1 MRGNKKKFRNAYE
14 AEVDTNIY
22 QIALECL
29 KNDADMATGD
39 AEICPK
45 CQAVF
50 NNHSKVEEIKDL
62 SGETQ

>member
-1 MRGNKKKFRNAYE
+1 MRGGKKKVRNAYE

-22 QIALECL
+22 QISLECL

-45 CQAVF
+45 CHAVF
-50 NNHSKVEEIKDL
+50 NKHSKVIEVKDL
-62 SGETQ
+62 SGET